1 MSYKSLDLV
10 GRIPVVLFYTILV
23 RATDTPATPGI
34 LAIAVFLLVAQ
45 FAAIARC
52 LYLGKPEASK

>member
-1 MSYKSLDLV
+1 MNYKSLDLV

-23 RATDTPATPGI
+23 RATDTPATPGV
-34 LAIAVFLLVAQ
+34 LAIAVFLVAVQ
-45 FAAIARC
+45 FAAIGRC